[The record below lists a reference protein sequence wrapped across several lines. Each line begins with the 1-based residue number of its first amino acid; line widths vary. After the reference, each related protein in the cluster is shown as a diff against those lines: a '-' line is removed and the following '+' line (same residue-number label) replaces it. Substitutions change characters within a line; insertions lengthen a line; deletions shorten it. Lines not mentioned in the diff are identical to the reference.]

1 MCHLSDNILFL
12 IFNFNR
18 YDKNTALLNREN
30 FKIYKQV
37 CNKAKSIIGKF
48 MISKQLPGLDEYW
61 NKIPYRYLI
70 SNRSLMIRIFI
81 TYYPDEYIVEETTLF
96 SRKLN
101 RLDLEDIPDGS
112 CRRKLKWVL
121 ERCTTEEIMHV
132 GW

>member
-1 MCHLSDNILFL
+1 MSHLSDDILFL

-18 YDKNTALLNREN
+18 YNKNIALLNHKN
-30 FKIYKQV
+30 YKIYKQV
-37 CNKAKSIIGKF
+37 RNKAKSIIGKF

-61 NKIPYRYLI
+61 NKIPYGYLI
-70 SNRSLMIRIFI
+70 NNKSLMIRIYI
-81 TYYPDEYIVEETTLF
+81 TYYPDEHIVDETTLF

-101 RLDLEDIPDGS
+101 RLDLQNIPNGS
-112 CRRKLKWVL
+112 SRQKLKWVL